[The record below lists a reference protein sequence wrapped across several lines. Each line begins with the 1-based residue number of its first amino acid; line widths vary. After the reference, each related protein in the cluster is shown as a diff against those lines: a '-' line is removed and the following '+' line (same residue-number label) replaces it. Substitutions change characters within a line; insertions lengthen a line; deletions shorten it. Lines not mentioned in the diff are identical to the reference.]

1 VTTSRKVES
10 ALRTALQNED
20 ASIRRRLPAK
30 PARQSAQPLPAQ
42 DREISKTVALGES
55 DLARLSAIAERCL
68 PSAGNKQV
76 RSTVLR
82 AGLLALESMSD
93 DAIRQLAARLPAL
106 EGDRPKKKG
115 GKAKKR

>member
-1 VTTSRKVES
+1 MTTSRKVES

-30 PARQSAQPLPAQ
+30 PARQSAPALPAQ
-42 DREISKTVALGES
+42 DREISKTVALGEG

-68 PSAGNKQV
+68 PSAGNKEA
-76 RSTVLR
+76 RSTLLR

-93 DAIRQLAARLPAL
+93 DAIRKLAARLPEL
-106 EGDRPKKKG
+106 EADKPAKKG
-115 GKAKKR
+115 GKGKKR